1 MKYWNELT
9 RIEDSIIRLSSME
22 SMLRVI
28 ASGIPQTNLEDAE
41 NAIWHLSGTIE
52 DIHANL
58 RIEFDNLWELIRD
71 EDDQSLTNRIK
82 DKYNGGMKKKKMM
95 TDKELP

>member
-1 MKYWNELT
+1 MKYWEELT
-9 RIEDSIIRLSSME
+9 RIEDSIIRLSSLE
-22 SMLRVI
+22 SLLRVI

-41 NAIWHLSGTIE
+41 NALWHLSGTIE

-58 RIEFDNLWELIRD
+58 RSEFDNLWELIR
-71 EDDQSLTNRIK
+71 EEETVELVEKINRHQ
-82 DKYNGGMKKKKMM
+82 GGMKKKKMM

>member
-9 RIEDSIIRLSSME
+9 RIEDSIIRLSSLE
-22 SMLRVI
+22 SLLRLI
-28 ASGIPQTNLEDAE
+28 ASGVPQTNLEDAE
-41 NAIWHLSGTIE
+41 NAIWHLTGSIE

-58 RIEFDNLWELIRD
+58 RSEFDNLWELIR
-71 EDDQSLTNRIK
+71 EEETVELVNKINQHK
-82 DKYNGGMKKKKMM
+82 GGMKKKKMM

>member
-1 MKYWNELT
+1 MKYWEELS

-28 ASGIPQTNLEDAE
+28 ASGIPQTNLEDAT
-41 NAIWHLSGTIE
+41 NALWHLQGSIE

-58 RIEFDNLWELIRD
+58 RSDFDTLWDIIRD

>member
-1 MKYWNELT
+1 MKYWEELT
-9 RIEDSIIRLSSME
+9 RIEDSIIRLSSLE
-22 SMLRVI
+22 SLLRVI

-41 NAIWHLSGTIE
+41 NALWHLSGTIE

-58 RIEFDNLWELIRD
+58 RSEFDNLWELVREEETVELVEKI
-71 EDDQSLTNRIK
+71 NRHK
-82 DKYNGGMKKKKMM
+82 GGMKKKKMM